1 MAVRVAT
8 LFRCTCFSV
17 ALITFVF
24 SNLMAPR
31 FPKCQ
36 KIASKIRNR
45 QIDKILQ
52 EIFRRENEA
61 YEVDEKEY
69 NQRMEEVEA
78 RVDYRRGIIAELE
91 KYGFDSAVDEPL
103 AVLKGALQDDLAE
116 IQRLIQMSHVAA
128 LRATEKSKMVK
139 KIRIIE

>member
-1 MAVRVAT
+1 
-8 LFRCTCFSV
+8 
-17 ALITFVF
+17 
-24 SNLMAPR
+24 MAPR

-36 KIASKIRNR
+36 KIATKIGNR

-52 EIFRRENEA
+52 EIFRREKEA

-128 LRATEKSKMVK
+128 LRAAEKSKMVK